1 MRDVIIMG
9 KFIDEVAKINQ
20 NNNHKLK
27 ISEERDNVKN
37 TLYKRVYKEFS
48 NCDNAD
54 DTYDVLANIKT
65 KNKIC
70 YEENHFGPRITMEFV
85 DTTYYRELK
94 KAYKIYKEHEK
105 ALTRQEEK
113 QDISSLYLVCDDKG
127 KMKFAET
134 IDRHVKNNIPYDIEK
149 TTEYNIKHYHI
160 YDTNKKLYDLKVYCF
175 KDTDA
180 ISYMP
185 TYKDAFNDGLF
196 EGIETEKLSPFNPLN
211 ILVAIPIIVLMLYL
225 GFHALIG
232 ILLILFVVLIILCS

>member
-20 NNNHKLK
+20 NNNHKMK

-37 TLYKRVYKEFS
+37 TLYKRIYREFN

-94 KAYKIYKEHEK
+94 KSI
-105 ALTRQEEK
+105 
-113 QDISSLYLVCDDKG
+113 QDI
-127 KMKFAET
+127 
-134 IDRHVKNNIPYDIEK
+134 
-149 TTEYNIKHYHI
+149 
-160 YDTNKKLYDLKVYCF
+160 
-175 KDTDA
+175 
-180 ISYMP
+180 
-185 TYKDAFNDGLF
+185 
-196 EGIETEKLSPFNPLN
+196 
-211 ILVAIPIIVLMLYL
+211 
-225 GFHALIG
+225 
-232 ILLILFVVLIILCS
+232 